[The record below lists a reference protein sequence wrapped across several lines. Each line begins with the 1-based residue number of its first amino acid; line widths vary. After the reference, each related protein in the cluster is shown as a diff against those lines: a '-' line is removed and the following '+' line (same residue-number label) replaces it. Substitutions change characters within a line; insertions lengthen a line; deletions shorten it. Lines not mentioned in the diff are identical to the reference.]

1 MKKLSL
7 LFLTLLSVYTLVFP
21 IPVFATEDGDDGD
34 VIDLTILL
42 PGESNNRSQ
51 VEVPL
56 HAMHYAAPDRVT
68 VSFSHDIGNVTVQIT
83 NLSYSTSSTL
93 YLDSSVSYQI
103 IPISGGSGFYRIEF
117 VLSEGEVYYGLFSVL

>member
-1 MKKLSL
+1 MKKISLFFLS
-7 LFLTLLSVYTLVFP
+7 FLSVLALT
-21 IPVFATEDGDDGD
+21 IPNPALATEDDDDGD
-34 VIDLTILL
+34 VIDITILL

-83 NLSYSTSSTL
+83 NLSYSTSTTVSECMS
-93 YLDSSVSYQI
+93 YLLTFVGTYFTSSELTTHFSY
-103 IPISGGSGFYRIEF
+103 Y
-117 VLSEGEVYYGLFSVL
+117 L